1 MSTLMQDL
9 RYAARFFRKSP
20 GFAALA
26 IATLALGIGAN
37 AAIFSVVNG
46 VLFRPIPLLHGD
58 RLAYFTRDGDV
69 SVPDGVDWRARSK
82 TFESISL
89 FLRQWAFDWTGKNE
103 PERLLGAVADGHF
116 FGVLGLRAQ
125 AGRLYGPSDDLPG
138 AARVAV
144 LSDGLWRRRFGADPG
159 VVGRT
164 LTLSDHPVT
173 VIGVAPPEADFL
185 GDGVELWVPPAAETP
200 WALDERGTN
209 NFDAIGRMKSGV
221 RIATASAE
229 IVAITTDLARVYPT
243 TNAHKIVQPLLLKDF
258 LVRSVRPLLIVLLA
272 AVGLVLL
279 LASANLASLLLAR
292 ASMRGGEMGVRLA
305 LGAGRGRIVRQLIT
319 EGLLLS
325 VVGGGLGVALAAFG
339 KDALL
344 SLAPDAL
351 PRVAE
356 IGLDL
361 RVLGFALALAVVTGV
376 AFGLVPAL
384 PLGRT
389 DAASALRGGEKGAAG
404 AAGRHRA
411 LGVVA
416 AAEVG
421 LAFLLLIGS
430 GLLLASFARLSNVP
444 LGFQPDHVLTA
455 SLVLPESRYST
466 REPQSRAFTGI
477 VDRMRRIPGV
487 RYAASVIGPPLE
499 RGGIGGR
506 IRIEG
511 RPEWRADERR
521 SARSRPVTGDY
532 FQTLRLAIVSGRP
545 ITDSD
550 REATEPVAVVNEAFV
565 KRFFP
570 NESPIGKRVQW
581 EDWGKGTW
589 MKIVGIAADVKRL
602 DLTEPDEESIYS
614 PYVQRAP
621 DWQRFGTLVL
631 RTAGD
636 PAVYA
641 QKVREAVWSF
651 DPTLTVSRFATMEEK
666 KATSLA
672 SRRFSSTLLTIFGAA
687 ALLLAI
693 QGIVGV
699 LSYSVAQKRREIG
712 IRIALGA
719 SPEDI
724 FGGVLRRALRL
735 TIAGLVF
742 GLAGALAATRL
753 LAALLYGVGASD
765 PKTYGLAAAVVLATA
780 LAACAIPARRAM
792 KVDPMVA
799 IRAE

>member
-1 MSTLMQDL
+1 MTTLVQDL
-9 RYAARFFRKSP
+9 RYAIRFFRRSP

-37 AAIFSVVNG
+37 TAIFSVVNG
-46 VLFRPIPLLHGD
+46 VLFRPIPLPRGD

-82 TFESISL
+82 SFESISL

-103 PERLLGAVADGHF
+103 PERLLGVVADGHF
-116 FGVLGLRAQ
+116 FGTLGVRAQ

-144 LSDGLWRRRFGADPG
+144 LSDGFWKRRFGGDPG

-173 VIGVAPPEADFL
+173 VIGVAPAEADFL
-185 GDGVELWVPPAAETP
+185 QDGVELWVPPAAETP

-209 NFDAIGRMKSGV
+209 NFDAIGRMRPGV
-221 RIATASAE
+221 RIQTAAAE
-229 IVAITTDLARVYPT
+229 IVAITTDLSRTYPK
-243 TNAHKIVQPLLLKDF
+243 TNAHKIVRPLLLKDF
-258 LVRSVRPLLIVLLA
+258 LVRSVRPLLLVLLA

-292 ASMRGGEMGVRLA
+292 ASMRGAEMGVRLA
-305 LGAGRGRIVRQLIT
+305 LGAGRGRIVRQLVT

-325 VVGGGLGVALAAFG
+325 TAGAAAGVGLAALG
-339 KDALL
+339 KEALL
-344 SLAPDAL
+344 SLAPAAL
-351 PRVAE
+351 PRGSE
-356 IGLDL
+356 IGLDPN
-361 RVLGFALALAVVTGV
+361 VLGFALLLALVTGV

-384 PLGRT
+384 SLGRT

-411 LGVVA
+411 LGIVA

-430 GLLLASFARLSNVP
+430 GLLLASFARLSKVP
-444 LGFQPDHVLTA
+444 LGFEADHVLVA

-466 REPQSRAFTGI
+466 REPQSRAFTAI
-477 VDRMRRIPGV
+477 VDRLRRLPGV
-487 RYAASVIGPPLE
+487 AHAGSIIGAPLE

-511 RPEWRADERR
+511 RPEWRANERR

-532 FQTLRLAIVSGRP
+532 FQAMRLPVLQGRP
-545 ITDSD
+545 ITDAD
-550 REATEPVAVVNEAFV
+550 RETTQPVAVVNEAFV
-565 KRFFP
+565 RQFFP
-570 NESPIGKRVQW
+570 NESPLGHRIEW
-581 EDWGKGTW
+581 EDWGKGRW
-589 MKIVGIAADVKRL
+589 MTIVGIAADAKRL
-602 DLTEPDEESIYS
+602 DLSEPDEESIYS
-614 PYVQRAP
+614 PYVQRVP

-631 RTAGD
+631 RTSGD

-651 DPTLTVSRFATMEEK
+651 DPTLTVSGFATMEER
-666 KATSLA
+666 KAASLA
-672 SRRFSSTLLTIFGAA
+672 SRRFSSTLLTIFGGS

-724 FGGVLRRALRL
+724 FGSVLRRALRL
-735 TIAGLVF
+735 TIAGLAL
-742 GLAGALAATRL
+742 GLLGALGATRL

-765 PKTYGLAAAVVLATA
+765 PKTYAIAAAVVLATA
-780 LAACAIPARRAM
+780 LAACAVPARRAM
-792 KVDPMVA
+792 RVDPMVA

>member
-1 MSTLMQDL
+1 MSTLIQDL

-46 VLFRPIPLLHGD
+46 VLFRPIPLPHGD

-69 SVPDGVDWRARSK
+69 SVPDGVDWRARSGS
-82 TFESISL
+82 FESISL
-89 FLRQWAFDWTGKNE
+89 FLRQWAFDWTGTGE

-116 FGVLGLRAQ
+116 FGTLGVRAQ

-144 LSDGLWRRRFGADPG
+144 LSDGFWRRRFGADPG

-173 VIGVAPPEADFL
+173 VIGVAPAEADFL
-185 GDGVELWVPPAAETP
+185 QDGVELWVPPAAETP

-209 NFDAIGRMKSGV
+209 NFDAIGRMKRGV
-221 RIATASAE
+221 GIQAASAE
-229 IVAITTDLARVYPT
+229 IVAITTDLSRVYPK

-258 LVRSVRPLLIVLLA
+258 LVRSVRPLLLLLLA

-325 VVGGGLGVALAAFG
+325 LVGAALGVAIAAFG

-351 PRVAE
+351 PRAAE

-361 RVLGFALALAVVTGV
+361 RVLGFALGLAVVTGV
-376 AFGLVPAL
+376 AFGLVPAI
-384 PLGRT
+384 PIGRG

-404 AAGRHRA
+404 AAGRHRT
-411 LGVVA
+411 LGIVA
-416 AAEVG
+416 AAEVS
-421 LAFLLLIGS
+421 LAFLLLVGS
-430 GLLLASFARLSNVP
+430 GLLLASFARLSHVP
-444 LGFQPDHVLTA
+444 LGFEPDHVLTA

-466 REPQSRAFTGI
+466 RDPQSRAFAGI
-477 VDRMRRIPGV
+477 VERVRHIPGV
-487 RYAASVIGPPLE
+487 RNAGSVIGGPLE

-511 RPEWRADERR
+511 RPEWRIGEQR
-521 SARSRPVTGDY
+521 SARSRPITGDY
-532 FQTLRLAIVSGRP
+532 FQALRLPIVAGRAL
-545 ITDSD
+545 TDAD
-550 REATEPVAVVNEAFV
+550 RETTEPVAVVNEAFV

-570 NESPIGKRVQW
+570 NESPIGHRVQW
-581 EDWGKGTW
+581 EDWGKGMW
-589 MKIVGIAADVKRL
+589 MKIVGVAADVKRL
-602 DLTEPDEESIYS
+602 ELTEPDEESIYS

-631 RTAGD
+631 RTGGD
-636 PAVYA
+636 PTVYA
-641 QKVREAVWSF
+641 RKVREAVWSY
-651 DPTLTVSRFATMEEK
+651 DRTLTVSGFATMEEK
-666 KATSLA
+666 KARSLA

-699 LSYSVAQKRREIG
+699 LSY
-712 IRIALGA
+712 
-719 SPEDI
+719 
-724 FGGVLRRALRL
+724 
-735 TIAGLVF
+735 
-742 GLAGALAATRL
+742 
-753 LAALLYGVGASD
+753 
-765 PKTYGLAAAVVLATA
+765 
-780 LAACAIPARRAM
+780 
-792 KVDPMVA
+792 
-799 IRAE
+799 